1 LLADDEL
8 ELYSYFEGALLSA
21 CEMFVLAYQGL
32 KAKVISETPAHK
44 QGNRL
49 QMKLEL
55 RQKRLSM
62 DPSSMVVV
70 AESPVKYSSDT
81 GIVFYPFCD
90 VCRLCITPVF
100 SCCNGRTQK

>member
-1 LLADDEL
+1 MLFAVRRRVLADDKL
-8 ELYSYFEGALLSA
+8 ELFDYFEGSRSSTDDL
-21 CEMFVLAYQGL
+21 FVSAYQGL
-32 KAKVISETPAHK
+32 KTKVISETPAHK

-62 DPSSMVVV
+62 DPSSMVVI

-81 GIVFYPFCD
+81 GEVF
-90 VCRLCITPVF
+90 
-100 SCCNGRTQK
+100 